1 MSKIISGRVKKTPQS
16 GITSDRYEFLGLGQA
31 EPDLGDPLVGPSS
44 VGVNPYT
51 GAIENAYI
59 LVADASSSGKRY
71 WARQPNVIAG
81 GGSNSRFNYRKKQR

>member
-31 EPDLGDPLVGPSS
+31 EPDLGDPLVGPYS

-81 GGSNSRFNYRKKQR
+81 GVVTPG